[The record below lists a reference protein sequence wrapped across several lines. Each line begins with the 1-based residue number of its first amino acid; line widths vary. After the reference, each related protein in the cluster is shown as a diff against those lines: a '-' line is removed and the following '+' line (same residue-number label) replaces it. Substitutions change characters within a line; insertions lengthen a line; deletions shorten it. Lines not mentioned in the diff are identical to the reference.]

1 MASIHK
7 QMRVTHLKIY
17 KKQHNIL
24 QELCVIATD
33 IPDRNMRY

>member
-1 MASIHK
+1 MAPIHT
-7 QMRVTHLKIY
+7 QMRVTQLKIY

-33 IPDRNMRY
+33 IPDGNMRH